1 MILSDL
7 IKLTC
12 TEQNE
17 VVPSYSLSEKNLKL
31 YESRLQATP
40 KIARA
45 KYVFVLS
52 SAKFYQFDLK
62 PIL

>member
-1 MILSDL
+1 MIIRLEQTNL
-7 IKLTC
+7 HW
-12 TEQNE
+12 TEWGSTFLF
-17 VVPSYSLSEKNLKL
+17 PSEKNHKL

-45 KYVFVLS
+45 KYFFVLS

>member
-1 MILSDL
+1 MFLKTAIYG
-7 IKLTC
+7 C
-12 TEQNE
+12 F
-17 VVPSYSLSEKNLKL
+17 LSEKNLKV

-52 SAKFYQFDLK
+52 SDKFYQFDLK
-62 PIL
+62 QIL